1 MDCKN
6 ILALQ
11 LFPMDYNLC
20 SNLFYLEPV
29 QIMCSEL
36 FWGDFLKFYPIPSEL
51 EILGV
56 GTMDLYFYMYQ
67 VTLRYELI
75 KCHLLGNLC
84 SWTMAQPSLSFLSHH
99 LPLLNYPKMSRQSK
113 FYPNS
118 FIPKMQFRNNK

>member
-1 MDCKN
+1 MFN
-6 ILALQ
+6 EFLSVQ
-11 LFPMDYNLC
+11 
-20 SNLFYLEPV
+20 PV
-29 QIMCSEL
+29 FKSLLLRTCPNHVFRIV
-36 FWGDFLKFYPIPSEL
+36 WGDFLKFYPIPSEL